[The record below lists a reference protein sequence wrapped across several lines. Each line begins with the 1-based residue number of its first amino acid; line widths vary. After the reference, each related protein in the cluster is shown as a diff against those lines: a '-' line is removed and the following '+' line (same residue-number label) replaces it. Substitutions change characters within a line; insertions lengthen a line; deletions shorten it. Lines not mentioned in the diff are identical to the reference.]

1 MQPLRALSR
10 IFAGLCVCSL
20 FIGCAANPNAN
31 AQRLAQS
38 ANLQREQVRTDAF
51 LLTSFVRIGSPLE
64 SIHFYIEGDGYA
76 WRSRNEPALDPT
88 PRHALALQLAA
99 RDPGANVVYLARP
112 CQFTES
118 DPHCET
124 AYWTGKR
131 YAPEVIA
138 ALDQAIS
145 HYAAR
150 APGLPLDLIGY
161 SGGGAL
167 AVLIAA
173 RRHDIGSIR
182 TVAGN
187 LDPDAV
193 MRLHDVSPLT
203 LSVNPMS
210 EAAGVAAIPQ
220 IHFSGGKDTVVPPS
234 IAEDF
239 VRAVGGACVRL
250 RVIPHMGHEGP
261 WADIWRELLLEPVV
275 CRPRDPPPTG

>member
-1 MQPLRALSR
+1 MVQ
-10 IFAGLCVCSL
+10 
-20 FIGCAANPNAN
+20 
-31 AQRLAQS
+31 
-38 ANLQREQVRTDAF
+38 TDGF
-51 LLTSFVRIGSPLE
+51 LLTTFARIGTPVE
-64 SIHFYIEGDGYA
+64 SIHIYIEGDGYA
-76 WRSRNEPALDPT
+76 WRSRTEPALDPT

-99 RDPGANVVYLARP
+99 QDPAANVVYLARP
-112 CQFTES
+112 CQFTDN

-138 ALDQAIS
+138 ALDQATS
-145 HYAAR
+145 HFAAL

-210 EAAGVAAIPQ
+210 EAVSVAAIPQ
-220 IHFSGGKDTVVPPS
+220 IHFSGGHDTVVPPS

-239 VRAVGGACVRL
+239 ARAEGGACVQL
-250 RVIPHMGHEGP
+250 RVIPKMEHEGP
-261 WADIWRELLLEPVV
+261 WAGIWRTLLLEPVQ
-275 CRPRDPPPTG
+275 CRPGLAPTPRGPEPRP